1 MTFRRSILLTAPLL
15 LASGAL
21 AQTDQTKLTPFS
33 DARLPFSIS
42 APTTWYGIDLG
53 DGAVGL
59 SMVSAKTKPATMIR
73 LLFAE
78 KDSGEKVNL
87 TTEADNYETDLK
99 ASNLTVKRLSS
110 KDATYGG
117 VKGLE
122 REYQLTGGN
131 TDVRLR
137 VWFGDNAKNLFSF
150 QLTDT
155 APRYAAASGLFSK
168 MLATVKFR

>member
-1 MTFRRSILLTAPLL
+1 MTLHRFAPL
-15 LASGAL
+15 AL
-21 AQTDQTKLTPFS
+21 AALGLAAAQADQTKLVPFS

-42 APTTWYGIDLG
+42 APSNWYGIDLG

-78 KDSGEKVNL
+78 KDNGEKVNL
-87 TTEADNYETDLK
+87 STEADNYEADLK
-99 ASNLTVKRLSS
+99 STKLTVKRLSS

-117 VKGLE
+117 IKGLE
-122 REYQLTGGN
+122 REYQLSGGGS
-131 TDVRLR
+131 DVRLR
-137 VWFGDNAKNLFSF
+137 VWFGDTAKNLFSF

-155 APRYAAASGLFSK
+155 APRYAAASDLFSK
-168 MLATVKFR
+168 MLATVKFK